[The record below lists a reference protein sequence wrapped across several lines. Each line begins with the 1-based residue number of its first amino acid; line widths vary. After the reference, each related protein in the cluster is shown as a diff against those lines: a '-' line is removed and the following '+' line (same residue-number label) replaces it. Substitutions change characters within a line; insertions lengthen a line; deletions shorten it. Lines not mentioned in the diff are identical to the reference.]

1 MAAEGSGPQTVTLV
15 SEDKQQFVVPRTVA
29 MRSTVVK
36 QMLEDI
42 PDSDEPVPLVDR
54 SCKGS
59 ILQKVIEYLTKHTEF
74 EQNSS
79 TDEEKNS
86 FDKEFVQVEDD
97 VLFNLI
103 LAANYLDIKDLLDL
117 TCKTVA
123 DYIKQCKTAEEIR
136 QRFNIV
142 NDFTP
147 EEEEEVRR
155 ENAWCDEIS

>member
-1 MAAEGSGPQTVTLV
+1 MATAEVVLV
-15 SEDKQQFVVPRTVA
+15 AEDRREFRVPREVA
-29 MRSTVVK
+29 LRSTVVK

-54 SCKGS
+54 SCKGA
-59 ILQKVIEYLTKHTEF
+59 IMEKVIAYLTKHTEF
-74 EQNSS
+74 DRQNAS
-79 TDEEKNS
+79 DEEKNQ
-86 FDKEFVQVEDD
+86 FDKEFVQVDDD

-123 DYIKQCKTAEEIR
+123 EYIKQCKTAEEIR
-136 QRFNIV
+136 LRFNIV
-142 NDFTP
+142 NDFSP

-155 ENAWCDEIS
+155 DNAWCDEIS